1 MQKRMNMKGFL
12 LIIGTMLVA
21 FLVLHMILMNNLNQK
36 REEEHILRQSLTGM
50 EEANKTLTAQLKAV
64 GTEDYIVSSAKV
76 NYAYMNRNDIRFEFT
91 NPEALY
97 AYTEEE
103 LKILMDDLAE

>member
-36 REEEHILRQSLTGM
+36 REEEHILRQSLTGIFQQKN
-50 EEANKTLTAQLKAV
+50 ARFSFHLSNN
-64 GTEDYIVSSAKV
+64 GTFSPIFASF
-76 NYAYMNRNDIRFEFT
+76 R
-91 NPEALY
+91 
-97 AYTEEE
+97 
-103 LKILMDDLAE
+103 